1 MVDNCRGIDLAG
13 REGEPGEV
21 YNVGASEERT
31 NLEVTEAILDA
42 TGGSEDQIT
51 FVEDRPGHDQRYALD
66 TSKLEALGWEPEWSF
81 EEGLDHAVEHFQ

>member
-31 NLEVTEAILDA
+31 NLEVTEAILEA